1 MYSLK
6 VCGIINEWQTSSN
19 VKEILQQNL
28 FFKVLFK
35 RKVIRTTSSML
46 LNNTLCRLFLFFN
59 GMGSIAIKQFCKCA
73 VTGFVQ

>member
-6 VCGIINEWQTSSN
+6 VCGIINEWQTGSN

-35 RKVIRTTSSML
+35 RKAIRTASSML
-46 LNNTLCRLFLFFN
+46 LNNVRYRVFLLIN
-59 GMGSIAIKQFCKCA
+59 
-73 VTGFVQ
+73 

>member
-6 VCGIINEWQTSSN
+6 VSGIINERQTGSN

-35 RKVIRTTSSML
+35 RKAIHTVRSML
-46 LNNTLCRLFLFFN
+46 LNNVRYCVFLLIN
-59 GMGSIAIKQFCKCA
+59 CMRSIAIKQFCKCA